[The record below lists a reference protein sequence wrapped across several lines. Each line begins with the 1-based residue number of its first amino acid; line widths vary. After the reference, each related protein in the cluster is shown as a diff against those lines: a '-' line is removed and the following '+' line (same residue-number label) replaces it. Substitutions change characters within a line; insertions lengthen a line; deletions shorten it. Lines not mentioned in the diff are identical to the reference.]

1 MKDTEAPIKDLHEAV
16 AQLSVSA
23 ERSDNVVRDGIER
36 AEWIVL
42 ITYRDRVFE
51 IPFYTHP
58 DIRQVDDSA
67 ILYSIGSDIST
78 VEQWWEK
85 ERTYLGFVDWCD
97 ELGYDEDRI
106 SHRKIY
112 DDVINM
118 AKTLQHVFGTEYD
131 MLIQYFSQELEF

>member
-1 MKDTEAPIKDLHEAV
+1 LKDTEAPIKDLYEAIK
-16 AQLSVSA
+16 QLSVTA
-23 ERSDNVVRDGIER
+23 ERSDNVVKDGIER

-58 DIRQVDDSA
+58 DMTHVDQSA
-67 ILYSIGSDIST
+67 ILYSIGADIST

-85 ERTYLGFVDWCD
+85 DRTYIGFVDWCS

-106 SHRKIY
+106 SHLKIY
-112 DDVINM
+112 QDVINM
-118 AKTLQHVFGTEYD
+118 AKALQEVFGTEYD
-131 MLIQYFSQELEF
+131 MLIHYFSQELEF